1 MSDSL
6 HATVPII
13 VMGVSGAGKSTI
25 GLALANHL
33 GVAFVDG
40 DDLHPE
46 TNITKM
52 AAGIPLTDKDRA
64 PWLDLVGHELG
75 KAHSVGKGMV
85 IACSALKQEYRDRIR
100 AGAPTTFFVELDGTR
115 DELLGRMTS
124 REGHFMPSS
133 LLDSQLAILEPL
145 ALVENGIRLSC
156 MLPVEDLVRKATNA
170 LSGGN

>member
-33 GVAFVDG
+33 GVAFMDG
-40 DDLHPE
+40 DDLHPA
-46 TNITKM
+46 TNISKM

-75 KAHSVGKGMV
+75 KSHSAGTGMV

-100 AGAPTTFFVELDGTR
+100 SGAPTTFFVELDGTR
-115 DELLGRMTS
+115 EELLSRMTS

-133 LLDSQLAILEPL
+133 LLDSQLALLEPL
-145 ALVENGIRLSC
+145 TLVENGIRLSC
-156 MLPVEDLVRKATNA
+156 MLPVDELVRRVTNA
-170 LSGGN
+170 LSGEN